1 MMPTAAAYDL
11 VYNKTPAVTEK
22 SDVKHGSSTAVHTLL
37 GFLPPS
43 GAPAPTAA
51 LPNAPGTAL
60 PFESTADS
68 CTDWARDSC
77 PLGS

>member
-1 MMPTAAAYDL
+1 MN
-11 VYNKTPAVTEK
+11 VNVNR
-22 SDVKHGSSTAVHTLL
+22 HGVHDRHDTCSEQFTLL

-68 CTDWARDSC
+68 CTDCARESG
-77 PLGS
+77 LAAES